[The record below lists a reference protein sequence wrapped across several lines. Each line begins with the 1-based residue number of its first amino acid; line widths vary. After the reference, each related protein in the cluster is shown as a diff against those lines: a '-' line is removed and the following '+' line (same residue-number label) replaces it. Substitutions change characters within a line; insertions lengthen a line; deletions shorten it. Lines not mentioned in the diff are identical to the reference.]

1 MLGLETLASYHW
13 KGHREKRKNGE
24 HCVFKLPPPDAN
36 LATPSYIYSIYICI
50 SINIYIYECV
60 CLLLNVYLAE

>member
-1 MLGLETLASYHW
+1 MLTEALNMLGLETLASYHW

-36 LATPSYIYSIYICI
+36 LATPSYIYIY
-50 SINIYIYECV
+50 V
-60 CLLLNVYLAE
+60 